1 MNISQEKISVKR
13 RLLASLLCILL
24 TLSVLSLP
32 SCAKNDVVMSYEG
45 VEIDEQTYCFWF
57 SYYKMQAMSAF
68 GISGRSDKAE
78 FWQSEIADGVTYGE
92 YLTTLI
98 DDRIKAKVIS
108 AYLYDSLDTPLPDYA
123 TEEIDEYMSAMLDYV
138 AFGDMSEF
146 EAVAEKYH
154 TSYEAVKKAA
164 ELDYKAEL
172 LFALTYGDGSYVSD
186 EQKNEYYEHTFH
198 RVKSIYIN
206 TNSKQVTEDGKT
218 TTVYLTE
225 EEIAEK
231 LYFAENIEKKLAGGV
246 DYAEFEHML
255 SLYSDDT
262 ASTHYENGF
271 YLSATTDYPV
281 PELVTAA
288 LSLEVGEYA
297 KIESEYGIHFI
308 LKYPLDEKAYEK
320 EENTD
325 WFGDLEADA
334 AMAQFDKVIL
344 EHIGK
349 VKVNETV
356 KSKWTIENV
365 KYNYEINP
373 MIKD

>member
-1 MNISQEKISVKR
+1 MKISHEKISAKR
-13 RLLASLLCILL
+13 RLLAAVLCILL
-24 TLSVLSLP
+24 TLSSAALCGCS
-32 SCAKNDVVMSYEG
+32 KNDAIMSYEG

-68 GISGRSDKAE
+68 GITGKNDTPE
-78 FWQSEIADGVTYGE
+78 FWQSEITDGVSYGD
-92 YLTTLI
+92 YLTAMI

-108 AYLYDSLDTPLPDYA
+108 AYLYEVLDTPLPDYA
-123 TEEIDEYMSAMLDYV
+123 IEEIDEYMSAMLDYV
-138 AFGDMSEF
+138 AYGDLSEF
-146 EAVAEKYH
+146 EDIAKKYH

-172 LFALTYGDGSYVSD
+172 LFAVMYGDGSYVSD
-186 EQKNEYYEHTFH
+186 AQKEEYYEQSFH

-206 TNSKQVTEDGKT
+206 TSTKQVTEDGKT
-218 TTVYLTE
+218 VTVALTDDE
-225 EEIAEK
+225 KAEK
-231 LYFAENIEKKLAGGV
+231 LYFAENIENKLSSGV
-246 DYAEFEHML
+246 DYDEFEHML

-271 YLSATTDYPV
+271 YLSAKTDYPV

-297 KIESEYGIHFI
+297 RIESKYGIHFI
-308 LKYPLDEKAYEK
+308 LKYPLDERAYEK
-320 EENTD
+320 EENAD

-334 AMAQFDKVIL
+334 AMAQFDKIIL
-344 EHIGK
+344 ESINE
-349 VKVNETV
+349 VKINEAL
-356 KSKWTIENV
+356 KSKWTIENI

>member
-1 MNISQEKISVKR
+1 MKISHEKTSVKR

-24 TLSVLSLP
+24 TLSVVSLT

-68 GISGRSDKAE
+68 GISGKNDKAE
-78 FWQSEIADGVTYGE
+78 FWQSEIFDGITYGD
-92 YLTTLI
+92 YITSLI

-108 AYLYDSLDTPLPDYA
+108 AYLYDTLDTPLPDYA
-123 TEEIDEYMSAMLDYV
+123 VEEIEEYMSAMLDYV
-138 AFGDMSEF
+138 GYGDMSEF
-146 EAVAEKYH
+146 ESVAEKYH
-154 TSYEAVKKAA
+154 TSYDAIKKAA

-186 EQKNEYYEHTFH
+186 AQKNEYYEQNFH

-206 TNSKQVTEDGKT
+206 TNAKQVTEDGKT
-218 TTVYLTE
+218 ATVYLTE

-231 LYFAENIEKKLAGGV
+231 LHFAENIEKKLSSGV
-246 DYAEFEHML
+246 DYDEFEHML

-262 ASTHYENGF
+262 ASTHYKNGF

-281 PELVTAA
+281 TELVLAA
-288 LSLEVGEYA
+288 LSLDVGEYA

-320 EENTD
+320 EENAD
-325 WFGDLEADA
+325 WFDDLDADA

-344 EHIGK
+344 ERIGD